1 MVRGQV
7 NISVEVQ
14 ISGWRKGTGHEGS
27 RRLSEDKCL
36 LDFNGAKV
44 KRVDLPSK
52 ATFWVVLL
60 VKISIRKE

>member
-1 MVRGQV
+1 
-7 NISVEVQ
+7 VEVQ

-36 LDFNGAKV
+36 LDFNGAEV
-44 KRVDLPSK
+44 RRVDLLSR